1 MDLFNKS
8 GMLVASVL
16 VLVGLLI
23 ACQAQEDAMPSS
35 TVVEQAVQSMGPGTH
50 SAANRRLEEWAAQGS
65 PVAQR
70 ELALRYLSNPD
81 KQGEAIRLLKQAARA
96 GDAQAARGLNEA
108 YADGVTLSGTA
119 RIGELGGLRLLKE
132 AANSNYALH

>member
-8 GMLVASVL
+8 GLLVASVL
-16 VLVGLLI
+16 VLVGVLI
-23 ACQAQEDAMPSS
+23 ACQAKEDAVPSP
-35 TVVEQAVQSMGPGTH
+35 TQVEQAVQSMGPGTN

-70 ELALRYLSNPD
+70 ELALRYLSNPA

-96 GDAQAARGLNEA
+96 GDAQAVRGLNDA

-119 RIGELGGLRLLKE
+119 HIGELGGVRLLKE
-132 AANSNYALH
+132 ATNSNYALH